1 MGPMEGFEVQA
12 GHRSGYVALIGRP
25 NVGKST
31 LINTILGQP
40 IAAVSP
46 RPQTTRLDQLGILT
60 LPEAQI
66 IFVDTPG
73 IHKPLHKLG
82 EAMNRAAQQAL
93 EDADLLL
100 VIFDLCE
107 PPNADDQRVAGL
119 VSRLEK
125 RKEMVV
131 ILNKR
136 DRVDDSEIA
145 ARREKFEELLP
156 GRESLPLSALDPRQV
171 ADLVERLIP
180 RLPEGPRYYP
190 PEQITTAYEREI
202 AADLIRSAAM
212 GLLRQELP
220 HSIAVRVEEY
230 KNRGDHA
237 AYIRASIFTERVSQK
252 GIVIGSGGRMLKSIG
267 TLARQHIEEMSGRSI
282 FLDLHV
288 KVMARWRDDPR
299 ALAQL
304 GYPASKD

>member
-1 MGPMEGFEVQA
+1 MEDYEVEA

-31 LINTILGQP
+31 LINTIMGQP

-46 RPQTTRLDQLGILT
+46 KPQTTRQGQLGILT

-73 IHKPLHKLG
+73 IHKPIHKLG
-82 EAMNRAAQQAL
+82 EAMNRAAHQAL

-100 VIFDLCE
+100 VVFDLSE
-107 PPNADDQRVAGL
+107 PPNADDRRVADL
-119 VSRLEK
+119 VNEWQK
-125 RKEMVV
+125 RTEMLIV
-131 ILNKR
+131 LNKR
-136 DRVDDSEIA
+136 DRVESSEIPTCRA
-145 ARREKFEELLP
+145 AFEELIP
-156 GRESLPLSALDPRQV
+156 GRETLPLSALDPRQV

-190 PEQITTAYEREI
+190 QEQITTAYERGI

-220 HSIAVRVEEY
+220 HSIAVRVEKY
-230 KNRGDHA
+230 KDRGDNG
-237 AYIRASIFTERVSQK
+237 AYIRATIFTERESQK
-252 GIVIGSGGRMLKSIG
+252 GIVIGSGGRMLKAIG
-267 TLARQHIEEMSGRSI
+267 TRARQQIEEMSGRSV
-282 FLDLHV
+282 FLDLRV

-299 ALAQL
+299 ALAQF
-304 GYPASKD
+304 GYPASRE